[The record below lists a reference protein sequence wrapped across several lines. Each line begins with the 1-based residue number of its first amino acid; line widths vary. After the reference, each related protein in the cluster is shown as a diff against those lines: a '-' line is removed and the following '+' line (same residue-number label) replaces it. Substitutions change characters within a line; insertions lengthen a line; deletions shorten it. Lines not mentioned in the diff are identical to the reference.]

1 MFKTTLTDNYL
12 LDLLINIVG
21 VFLTSALLTAS
32 VFAFSIKWERVKL
45 FLKIACP
52 VLYIVTLAICIIS
65 TAPFLMGD
73 AAWAFAGIISYL
85 QLKRIRFRQ
94 NAIQIHYPKIVFSD
108 FFSSQKKAGFLIGL
122 NLFIILSMISFN
134 KGIDNEMT
142 VEVAANMMH
151 DEQISKT
158 FSELCSKMI
167 TPVYGVFVFVA
178 INIIGLLSFP
188 FLHNYF
194 RTDTCESEPSNYK
207 PKPEPKLEP
216 KPQDYSRYMPK

>member
-12 LDLLINIVG
+12 LDLLINIAG
-21 VFLTSALLTAS
+21 IFLTSALLTAS

-65 TAPFLMGD
+65 RAPFLMGG

-85 QLKRIRFRQ
+85 QLKRIHFRQ
-94 NAIQIHYPKIVFSD
+94 NATQIHYPKIVFSD
-108 FFSSQKKAGFLIGL
+108 FFSSEKKAGFLIGL

-134 KGIDNEMT
+134 KGIDNEMM
-142 VEVAANMMH
+142 VEVAANMH
-151 DEQISKT
+151 DDQISNT
-158 FSELCSKMI
+158 FSELHSKMI
-167 TPVYGVFVFVA
+167 TPWYGVLVFVG

-188 FLHNYF
+188 FLYNYF
-194 RTDTCESEPSNYK
+194 RTDTNETTPSKDK
-207 PKPEPKLEP
+207 PQPKT
-216 KPQDYSRYMPK
+216 QDYSQYMPK